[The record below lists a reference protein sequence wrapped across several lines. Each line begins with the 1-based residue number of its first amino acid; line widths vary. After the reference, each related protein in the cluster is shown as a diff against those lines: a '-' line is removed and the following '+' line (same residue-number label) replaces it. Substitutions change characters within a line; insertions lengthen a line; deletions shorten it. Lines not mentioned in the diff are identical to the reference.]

1 MKKILLVLLVCLC
14 VVGCGKKT
22 EKKEVKPTTDSW
34 NIPTEFETYL
44 PLDEADLFYKAT
56 MNESEFP
63 FPVALLGK
71 QVVSGTNYMF
81 LVQKDSEYYVYV
93 IYQNLEKN
101 LSITSKKKFDLTKY
115 TNENKKMDTKT
126 LAGGWEVELIKD
138 DIPSM
143 RLDDK
148 TQKIFE
154 EASSKITDK
163 KFYPLTVLATQQ
175 VSGTNY
181 AVIAYGTD
189 KVENSN
195 STNGVY
201 ILTLYKDLKG
211 TSEIVSISNIDLS
224 DYNK

>member
-1 MKKILLVLLVCLC
+1 MKKILLVLVLSLC
-14 VVGCGKKT
+14 IVGCGKK
-22 EKKEVKPTTDSW
+22 KEVKPKVGGW
-34 NIPTEFETYL
+34 KIPSQFETYL
-44 PLDEADLFYKAT
+44 PLDASELFYQAT
-56 MNESEFP
+56 LNESEQA

-81 LVQKDSEYYVYV
+81 LVQSNNEYYVYV
-93 IYQNLEKN
+93 IYQNLENK
-101 LSITSKKKFDLTKY
+101 LSITSKKKFDLEKY
-115 TNENKKMDTKT
+115 TNVDKKMDNKDIV
-126 LAGGWEVELIKD
+126 GGWSVEIKKE

-143 RLDDK
+143 ILEEK

-154 EASSKITDK
+154 EAADKITDK

>member
-1 MKKILLVLLVCLC
+1 MKKILLVLVLSLC
-14 VVGCGKKT
+14 IVGCGKK
-22 EKKEVKPTTDSW
+22 KEVKPKVGSW
-34 NIPTEFETYL
+34 KIPSQFETYL
-44 PLDEADLFYKAT
+44 PLDASELFYQAT
-56 MNESEFP
+56 LNESEQA

-81 LVQKDSEYYVYV
+81 LVQSNNEYYVYV
-93 IYQNLEKN
+93 IYQNLENK
-101 LSITSKKKFDLTKY
+101 LSITSKKKFDLEKY
-115 TNENKKMDTKT
+115 TNVDKKMDNKDIV
-126 LAGGWEVELIKD
+126 GGWSVEIKKE
-138 DIPSM
+138 DISSM
-143 RLDDK
+143 ILEEK

-154 EASSKITDK
+154 AAADKITDK